1 MKTHLTIDALCN
13 KANKGAIILAE
24 YQRDTEIALRSTEGK
39 GMDCTKYAYGFGK
52 ECYANRGVF
61 IELLKRERVLVGKKY
76 EPQFHYHYVSRLF
89 AKIAGIT
96 VNAGEISRIALVCM
110 HVHGANIAPNELPAW
125 FQQVGGLRKAY
136 QLTVR
141 QRADEPA
148 NDNDDLKL
156 HFNVIGS
163 NGFQGILDL
172 MNPLIFS
179 CN

>member
-1 MKTHLTIDALCN
+1 
-13 KANKGAIILAE
+13 
-24 YQRDTEIALRSTEGK
+24 
-39 GMDCTKYAYGFGK
+39 MDCTKYAYGFGK

-125 FQQVGGLRKAY
+125 FQQVGGLRKTY

-163 NGFQGILDL
+163 NGFQGILDITPTVANKL
-172 MNPLIFS
+172 LRRYGITNNVGS
-179 CN
+179 NSASNDNQNNNERNANHA